1 MRKTIRIELSEASIN
16 RAIQEL
22 EQFKNWIEA
31 KTKALNERLAEVA
44 RERAAEVFGA
54 AEYDGENDVEVY
66 ANPTSNGWEVIAN
79 GKAVFFIEFGAGVFH
94 NTGPTYPEERPEGIV
109 GIGEYGKGRGK
120 QIRWRYKGADGEVH
134 ISYGNPAYMPMWKG
148 REEAF
153 ARLQQIVTE
162 VFG

>member
-44 RERAAEVFGA
+44 RERAAEVFA
-54 AEYDGENDVEVY
+54 NAEYDGENDVEVY

-79 GKAVFFIEFGAGVFH
+79 GKAVFFIEFGAGVFY

-134 ISYGNPAYMPMWKG
+134 ISHGNPAYMPMWKG